1 MSVCLSVCHGQTSNR
16 FFVLF
21 LNRIEPFFLF
31 VSSPWSHL
39 QNFASIFDLGPL
51 TPKIYSPKFGLKS
64 PIGQLVWQIDR
75 RCLHLQGGILGWPI
89 QGNHAQCCV
98 ADPCCHGNESLVNL
112 RYFCPKSHISR
123 LLRQIDRRCLG
134 LTRGRPGWP
143 TLVAMATKFG
153 LGAESS
159 RLPSCLVINV
169 KYDITNNVSNT
180 HKMCVISRLLYS

>member
-1 MSVCLSVCHGQTSNR
+1 MHNVVGPTLVAMATKVGLIC
-16 FFVLF
+16 
-21 LNRIEPFFLF
+21 
-31 VSSPWSHL
+31 
-39 QNFASIFDLGPL
+39 AIFC
-51 TPKIYSPKFGLKS
+51 T
-64 PIGQLVWQIDR
+64 
-75 RCLHLQGGILGWPI
+75 
-89 QGNHAQCCV
+89 
-98 ADPCCHGNESLVNL
+98 
-112 RYFCPKSHISR
+112 KSHISR